1 MSPGVLLFI
10 AAILIV
16 VMIHES
22 GHFLVAKAFGFKA
35 TQFFVG
41 FGPTIW
47 STQRGETEYGIKAL
61 PLGGFVKILGM
72 NPYEDIAPEDR
83 TRSYQAKPRW
93 QRALLLLAGSGSH
106 WIVAFVILVF
116 AAMAIGFPTGAI
128 SNEIAAVQR
137 GQGLA
142 TPALAAGI
150 RPGDRI
156 VGVGGHATDSWPDIR
171 DYIRTRA
178 GREASFTVERGDV
191 RRAVTVTLGQAI
203 FRDGRPVAYA
213 APGEDL
219 RRARAGE
226 QKVGFLGVEP
236 EPEYQTESLPGALAD
251 SAARTWEISVMSVRG
266 IGDVFGMVF
275 GGELLDALTGQGRR
289 QVDEGPLGLVGASRI
304 AGESVARGQYLA
316 FVGLIVSFT
325 IFVGIMNLLPLPP
338 LDGGHLAVLAWEG
351 ITGKAVDLRRL
362 IPVAA
367 AVISFFVLLFLAV
380 LYLDLARP
388 IRVPF

>member
-10 AAILIV
+10 ASILIV

-41 FGPTIW
+41 FGPTVW
-47 STQRGETEYGIKAL
+47 SIQRGETEYGIKAL

-72 NPYEDIAPEDR
+72 NPYEDIAVEDR
-83 TRSYQAKPRW
+83 ERSYQAKPRW
-93 QRALLLLAGSGSH
+93 QRALLLLAGSGTH
-106 WIVAFVILVF
+106 WIIAFVILVF

-137 GQGLA
+137 GQGLE

-156 VGVGGHATDSWPDIR
+156 VGVGGRATDSWPDIR

-178 GREASFTVERGDV
+178 GEEAVFTVERGGVTRDL
-191 RRAVTVTLGQAI
+191 TVTLGQAI
-203 FRDGRPVAYA
+203 FKDGRPVAYA
-213 APGEDL
+213 GPGGDL
-219 RRARAGE
+219 RPARAGE
-226 QKVGFLGVEP
+226 EKVGFLGVEP
-236 EPEYQTESLPGALAD
+236 EPEYATESLPGALAD
-251 SAARTWEISVMSVRG
+251 SATRTWEISVMSVRG

-275 GGELLDALTGQGRR
+275 GGELLDAITGEGRR

>member
-41 FGPTIW
+41 FGPTVW
-47 STQRGETEYGIKAL
+47 STTRGETEYGIKAL

-72 NPYEDIAPEDR
+72 NPYEDIPAEDR
-83 TRSYQAKPRW
+83 SRSYQAKPRW
-93 QRALLLLAGSGSH
+93 QRALLLLAGSGTH

-137 GQGLA
+137 GGELA
-142 TPALAAGI
+142 PASQAGI

-156 VGVGGHATDSWPDIR
+156 VGVGGRPTESWPEIR
-171 DYIRTRA
+171 DYIRTR
-178 GREASFTVERGDV
+178 GGESASFTLQRGDQ
-191 RRAVTVTLGQAI
+191 RREVTVELGQAI
-203 FRDGRPVAYA
+203 FKGGRPVAYA
-213 APGEDL
+213 APGQPL
-219 RRARAGE
+219 RPARPGE

-236 EPEYQTESLPGALAD
+236 EPEYRTESLPGAVVD
-251 SAARTWEISVMSVRG
+251 SAVRTWEISVMSVRG

-275 GGELLDALTGQGRR
+275 GGELLDAITGEGQRR
-289 QVDEGPLGLVGASRI
+289 VDEGPLGLVGAGRI

>member
-41 FGPTIW
+41 FGPTVW
-47 STQRGETEYGIKAL
+47 STTRGETEYGIKAL

-72 NPYEDIAPEDR
+72 NPYEDIPAEDR
-83 TRSYQAKPRW
+83 SRSYQAKPRW
-93 QRALLLLAGSGSH
+93 QRALLLLAGSGTH

-137 GQGLA
+137 GGELA
-142 TPALAAGI
+142 PASQAGI

-156 VGVGGHATDSWPDIR
+156 VGVGGRPTESWPEIR
-171 DYIRTRA
+171 DYIRTR
-178 GREASFTVERGDV
+178 GGESASFTLQRGDQK
-191 RRAVTVTLGQAI
+191 REVTVELGQAI
-203 FRDGRPVAYA
+203 FKGGRPVAYA
-213 APGEDL
+213 APGQPL
-219 RRARAGE
+219 RPARPGE

-236 EPEYQTESLPGALAD
+236 EPEYRTESLPGAVVD
-251 SAARTWEISVMSVRG
+251 SAVRTWEISVMSVRG

-275 GGELLDALTGQGRR
+275 GGELLDAITGEGQRR
-289 QVDEGPLGLVGASRI
+289 VDEGPLGLVGAGRI